1 MMCIRMDMTHVYV
14 TTHACVH
21 VRSALSGELS
31 EFCIVDIAFVFQEI
45 IPTVRTLEVELRLRI
60 VAAIWSGLAMV
71 ESTAPGNSDG
81 ERCAA
86 LTLTHLLVEVP

>member
-1 MMCIRMDMTHVYV
+1 MARVYMA
-14 TTHACVH
+14 THACVH

-31 EFCIVDIAFVFQEI
+31 ECCIVDIAFSFQEI
-45 IPTVRTLEVELRLRI
+45 IATVRTLEVELRLRI

-71 ESTAPGNSDG
+71 ESTASGNSDG

-86 LTLTHLLVEVP
+86 LTLTHLFVEVP